1 MLTTGTDV
9 QDDRFESTVCGWGRD
24 ERLFVIENSI
34 IWDDP
39 SSGRCWDRLAAYY
52 RSEFESEDG
61 RRLRIKRACVDSGG
75 HHTSSVYAFAGRT
88 RGVLAL
94 KGVFGSE
101 AEPLVK
107 ASRKYKGS
115 PLILAVS
122 NKAKALLFYRFRIT
136 DAEAPRFIRFDE
148 SLELEWFE
156 QLGAERI
163 SRSYQ
168 PGQLTFIF
176 NRHQT
181 SIINPCISTRKVWNL
196 C

>member
-1 MLTTGTDV
+1 M
-9 QDDRFESTVCGWGRD
+9 
-24 ERLFVIENSI
+24 IEHSI

-39 SSGRCWDRLAAYY
+39 SSDRCWDRLATYY
-52 RSEFESEDG
+52 RTEFESEDG

-115 PLILAVS
+115 PLILTVS
-122 NKAKALLFYRFRIT
+122 NKAKVLLFYGSGLPMQRFLVS
-136 DAEAPRFIRFDE
+136 FV
-148 SLELEWFE
+148 LM
-156 QLGAERI
+156 
-163 SRSYQ
+163 
-168 PGQLTFIF
+168 
-176 NRHQT
+176 
-181 SIINPCISTRKVWNL
+181 NPWILIGSSSSARNG
-196 C
+196 